1 MTNVLSIK
9 KLIPAD
15 DIARGLRR
23 LADGI
28 EAGTE
33 VDWPI
38 TTCIVVIGHTQQSVD
53 GDTIEDQSFVE
64 SYGFGPRC
72 DDFTKVG
79 LLTRAMK

>member
-1 MTNVLSIK
+1 MTNIVSLK
-9 KLIPAD
+9 KTVVAD
-15 DIARGLRR
+15 DIVRGLRR

-38 TTCIVVIGHTQQSVD
+38 TSCIIVIGHTQQSVS
-53 GDTIEDQSFVE
+53 GDMIEDQSFVE
-64 SYGFGPRC
+64 SYGLGPRC

-79 LLTRAMK
+79 LLMRAMK